1 MNEIILLAVT
11 TSLGNFD
18 IELYPN
24 EAPITVKNFTE
35 YVDENFFENVLF
47 HRVIPGFVIQGGG
60 FEIGMN
66 QKATK
71 DPIVNE
77 SNNGLK
83 NEKYTLSMA
92 RTSDLDSA
100 TSQFFINL
108 TDNKSLDYPSMGGYA
123 VFGKVISGFEVI
135 DKIAE
140 VETANAGYH
149 QDVPIED
156 VYIISVEK
164 K

>member
-1 MNEIILLAVT
+1 MT
-11 TSLGNFD
+11 TGTIKTNAGSMK
-18 IELYPN
+18 IEFYDNDAPN
-24 EAPITVKNFTE
+24 TVKNFCDLANKGFYEGLT
-35 YVDENFFENVLF
+35 F

-108 TDNKSLDYPSMGGYA
+108 ADNEFLDYPNSGGYA
-123 VFGKVISGFEVI
+123 VFGKVISGQDVVDE
-135 DKIAE
+135 IAK
-140 VETANAGYH
+140 VKTTFVSGH

-156 VYIISVEK
+156 VYMINVTRK
-164 K
+164 